1 LLYVAINCNGNPKGI
16 NYNYF
21 MINLLRRI
29 FIKDYKNVKE
39 PEVRT
44 AHGKLASLFG
54 VITNVILFVAKLIF
68 GIIASSISIIADSI
82 NNLSDTGN
90 SFVALIGFKISAKPA
105 DKEHPFG
112 HQRLEYL
119 AGLIISIVIVVLAG
133 NMLVQSIQRIIS
145 NETSTFTLWTFIILG
160 IAILLKIYQTFFNYR
175 IGKLIGSVTLKATA
189 VDSLM
194 DVFATS
200 AVLASALV
208 SYYLG
213 WNIDGYIGIIVSI
226 IVGYSGIKMIKET
239 IDPLIGKPADKEL
252 VNKVIKDILSFEGVL
267 GVHDLRAHSYGPTK
281 IFMSVH
287 VEVNRYVDI
296 VISHNMVDKIETTIK
311 DKYNIDLVI
320 HMDPID
326 PNDEETIM
334 MMAKVQKVLA
344 NISKDLSMH
353 DFRII
358 KEKNKKI
365 AMFEIVVPFELEL
378 SHEEILIRIKEDI
391 AKEELKIELLPE
403 FETPYIEQ

>member
-1 LLYVAINCNGNPKGI
+1 
-16 NYNYF
+16 

-119 AGLIISIVIVVLAG
+119 AGLIISIVIVVLGG
-133 NMLVQSIQRIIS
+133 NMLVQSIQRIIN
-145 NETSTFTLWTFIILG
+145 NETSTYTHWTFIILG
-160 IAILLKIYQTFFNYR
+160 VAILLKVYQSFFNYKV
-175 IGKLIGSVTLKATA
+175 GKLIDSVTLKATA
-189 VDSLM
+189 LDSLL

-208 SYYLG
+208 SFYLKL
-213 WNIDGYIGIIVSI
+213 NIDGYMGIIVSL
-226 IVGYSGIKMIKET
+226 VVAYSGIKMIKET
-239 IDPLIGKPADKEL
+239 IDPLIGKAADKDL
-252 VNKVIKDILSFEGVL
+252 VNKVMADILSYDGVL

-281 IFMSVH
+281 IYMSIH
-287 VEVNRYVDI
+287 VEVNCDVD
-296 VISHNMVDKIETTIK
+296 VVTSHELVDKIETDIK
-311 DKYNIDLVI
+311 EKYQIELVI

-326 PNDEETIM
+326 PDNEETILILE
-334 MMAKVQKVLA
+334 KVQNALHV
-344 NISKDLSMH
+344 ISKDLSLH
-353 DFRII
+353 DFRLV
-358 KEKNKKI
+358 KEKKIKKAI
-365 AMFEIVVPFELEL
+365 FEIVIPFDFKMSKEAILNKLNEVTALEPGKI
-378 SHEEILIRIKEDI
+378 ILE
-391 AKEELKIELLPE
+391 PT
-403 FETPYIEQ
+403 FETPFIEQ

>member
-1 LLYVAINCNGNPKGI
+1 
-16 NYNYF
+16 

-29 FIKDYKNVKE
+29 FIKDYKNINDAK
-39 PEVRT
+39 VRT

-54 VITNVILFVAKLIF
+54 VITNVILFAVKLVF

-90 SFVALIGFKISAKPA
+90 SFVALIGFKISSKPA

-145 NETSTFTLWTFIILG
+145 NETSVYTLWTFIILG
-160 IAILLKIYQTFFNYR
+160 VAILLKIYQSFFNYR
-175 IGKLIGSVTLKATA
+175 VGKLISSITLKATA

-213 WNIDGYIGIIVSI
+213 WNIDGYMGILVSI

-239 IDPLIGKPADKEL
+239 IDPLIGKAADKDL
-252 VNKVIKDILSFEGVL
+252 VKKVIKEIMTYDGVL
-267 GVHDLRAHSYGPTK
+267 GVHDVRAHSYGPTK
-281 IFMSVH
+281 IYMSLH
-287 VEVNRYVDI
+287 VEVNCDVD
-296 VISHNMVDKIETTIK
+296 VVLSHELIDKIETDIK
-311 DKYNIDLVI
+311 EKYNIDLVI

-326 PNDEETIM
+326 PHNEETILM
-334 MMAKVQKVLA
+334 LDKVQNALLS
-344 NISKDLSMH
+344 ISKNLSMH

-358 KEKNKKI
+358 KEKNHNKAI
-365 AMFEIVVPFELEL
+365 FEIVVPFDCKL
-378 SHEEILIRIKEDI
+378 SHNEILRQLNTILEIDNLHISLE
-391 AKEELKIELLPE
+391 PT
-403 FETPYIEQ
+403 FETPFVEQ

>member
-1 LLYVAINCNGNPKGI
+1 
-16 NYNYF
+16 

-160 IAILLKIYQTFFNYR
+160 IAILLKIYQAFFNYR

-200 AVLASALV
+200 AVLASALI

-252 VNKVIKDILSFEGVL
+252 VNKVIKDILSFDGVL
-267 GVHDLRAHSYGPTK
+267 GVHDLRVHSYGPTK
-281 IFMSVH
+281 IFMSVD
-287 VEVNRYVDI
+287 VEVNCKDDI
-296 VISHNMVDKIETTIK
+296 VCSHGIVDKIESFIK
-311 DKYNIDLVI
+311 EKYDIDLVI

-326 PNDEETIM
+326 PTDEETIM
-334 MMAKVQKVLA
+334 VMAKVQSAL
-344 NISKDLSMH
+344 ISVDKNLSMH

-358 KEKNKKI
+358 KEKNKKKAI
-365 AMFEIVVPFELEL
+365 FEIVVPFELKL
-378 SHEEILIRIKEDI
+378 SHDEIVKRLYQELEKDNVDI
-391 AKEELKIELLPE
+391 HLNPQ
-403 FETPYIEQ
+403 FETPFTEQ

>member
-1 LLYVAINCNGNPKGI
+1 MD
-16 NYNYF
+16 YNEF
-21 MINLLRRI
+21 MINFLRRI
-29 FIKDYKNVKE
+29 FIKDYKNVGESK
-39 PEVRT
+39 VRT

-54 VITNVILFVAKLIF
+54 VVTNVILFAVKLVF
-68 GIIASSISIIADSI
+68 GILASSISIIADSI

-90 SFVALIGFKISAKPA
+90 SFVALIGFKISSKPA

-145 NETSTFTLWTFIILG
+145 NEPSTYTLWTFIILG
-160 IAILLKIYQTFFNYR
+160 IAILLKVYQSWFNYR

-208 SYYLG
+208 SFYLG
-213 WNIDGYIGIIVSI
+213 WNIDGYMGILVSI

-239 IDPLIGKPADKEL
+239 IDPLIGTPADKQL
-252 VNKVIKDILSFEGVL
+252 VDKVLKDILSFSGVL
-267 GVHDLRAHSYGPTK
+267 GVHDLRVHSYGPTK
-281 IFMSVH
+281 IFMSLH
-287 VEVNRYVDI
+287 VEVDSHVNI
-296 VISHNMVDKIETTIK
+296 VHSHEVVDKIESLVK
-311 DKYNIDLVI
+311 DKYDIDLVI
-320 HMDPID
+320 HMDPIN
-326 PNDEETIM
+326 PSDEDTIAM
-334 MMAKVQKVLA
+334 VRIVQTALL
-344 NISKDLSMH
+344 NISKDLTMH
-353 DFRII
+353 DFRIVN
-358 KEKNKKI
+358 EKKKKKAI
-365 AMFEIVVPFELEL
+365 FEVVIPFELKM
-378 SHEEILIRIKEDI
+378 SHDEILNKLKEDV
-391 AKEELKIELLPE
+391 AKEKIAIELHPE